1 MQRLSQRKS
10 CSGFPL
16 LILPKERYLTRAHN
30 LKTNYFD
37 LFEGLS
43 GGNIIARL
51 HTELEDAEQ
60 YR

>member
-1 MQRLSQRKS
+1 MQRLSLRKS
-10 CSGFPL
+10 CVGFPF
-16 LILPKERYLTRAHN
+16 LILLKERYLTRAHN

-43 GGNIIARL
+43 GGNIIAHL
-51 HTELEDAEQ
+51 HTGLEEAEQ